1 MNKEIGGV
9 APQLSMHPSA
19 QSFRA
24 NVASMTY
31 FLGFV
36 ALASTLL
43 FAMFYLL

>member
-1 MNKEIGGV
+1 
-9 APQLSMHPSA
+9 MHASA

-31 FLGFV
+31 WMGFV
-36 ALASTLL
+36 ALGGTLL

>member
-1 MNKEIGGV
+1 ML
-9 APQLSMHPSA
+9 PTA

-36 ALASTLL
+36 ALACTLM